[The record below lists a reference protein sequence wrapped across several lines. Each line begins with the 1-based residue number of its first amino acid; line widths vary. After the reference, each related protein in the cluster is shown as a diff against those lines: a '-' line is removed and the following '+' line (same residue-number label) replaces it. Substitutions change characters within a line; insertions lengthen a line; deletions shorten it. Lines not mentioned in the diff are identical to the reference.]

1 MEESNILSEKLQ
13 IKLQF
18 KYTAWMY
25 IIDQFIRLIFL
36 ILYIQNFYSFTI
48 FLLIQI
54 ILIFLLIP
62 LNNHYNKLLVKKY
75 LPFINPKYKNENP
88 ELTFDENV
96 PQKLVIYQL
105 LFGFIFSFWIIYHCT
120 NITNWYYYIYIF
132 IFSFFGMILCLV
144 PLYGTIR
151 YNQSAGIF
159 SAIAQK
165 KKEFKTKD
173 FVYEDV
179 SKTYPDIFTS
189 DKLISY
195 GLIEFDT
202 VDANDVR
209 IAKIESEVK
218 NINYRAEAWMLESVF
233 LGGLAFSGFLTVAS
247 ANFIGREPVIF
258 KNFLN
263 HINNYYDKCNFSN
276 LMSWFTEIDIQF
288 FRNDLYILIMLLC
301 LLSSVF
307 FFLVLLLRLRLSSL
321 ALKMDYLIRILT
333 IFNSKEE
340 ELFNLKFDKDSEIF
354 QNRRLEKIQKK
365 IEATLI
371 DAEKLLKELQPT
383 SNMMNVYRTVAVF
396 LFYLV
401 LVVSGFYFMFVISV
415 LILFLFLFTQLFGL
429 FEKYT
434 KLDRIK
440 NLLRKH

>member
-1 MEESNILSEKLQ
+1 
-13 IKLQF
+13 
-18 KYTAWMY
+18 
-25 IIDQFIRLIFL
+25 
-36 ILYIQNFYSFTI
+36 
-48 FLLIQI
+48 
-54 ILIFLLIP
+54 
-62 LNNHYNKLLVKKY
+62 
-75 LPFINPKYKNENP
+75 
-88 ELTFDENV
+88 
-96 PQKLVIYQL
+96 
-105 LFGFIFSFWIIYHCT
+105 
-120 NITNWYYYIYIF
+120 
-132 IFSFFGMILCLV
+132 MILCLV